1 MSTKKNKQGKHFF
14 DYICIK
20 KDSYLP
26 PRHRGSQ
33 QRRELLTDTI
43 IRGNETFIRK
53 TDSVKP
59 LKKMCAMKRLQI
71 FLLTAAVAVVA
82 SGCTSAYF
90 SSAGAYDDLYA
101 THDVQAIAERQKAEA
116 EVRKAEAEAAKA
128 EAEALIAQRKAEAA
142 EYEAKIAAINAA
154 LQADNSSIR
163 VTSTTDG
170 LLITDDNVPTLET
183 SYVADTYESA
193 YARRLKGFTSP
204 SYRMPSSYF
213 NLRYSSA
220 NSIVTAYDPALYN
233 IMVSG
238 DEVWVEPKY
247 ITSMFG
253 TWGAINATIAFSSPW
268 YYGWRSWGTYD
279 PWYYRSFRS
288 CWGFPRY
295 SWWDWNW
302 HMCYADP
309 YYYRWTGS
317 LGWWGWGGMYC
328 PSYHWGWHHP
338 QHHGYWTGHWGPLH
352 THYGWGGGWSP
363 AAPRPHAP
371 RLENGPNPKFDRG
384 GSIYGSRNQNTGQ
397 GGRGN
402 NNGAIVNRGSSHST
416 PYRSPSNGT
425 TYGGG
430 TRGQSATAA
439 IQQQR
444 AAQTARSSS
453 VGRGSSGSTGRSSY
467 SSSSSSS
474 RSSISSSSSSSRS
487 SSSSYS
493 SGSSSS
499 YSGGGGGGSV
509 SSGGGSRGG
518 GGGASGGGGGSRGR

>member
-1 MSTKKNKQGKHFF
+1 
-14 DYICIK
+14 
-20 KDSYLP
+20 
-26 PRHRGSQ
+26 
-33 QRRELLTDTI
+33 
-43 IRGNETFIRK
+43 
-53 TDSVKP
+53 
-59 LKKMCAMKRLQI
+59 MCVMKRIQR
-71 FLLTAAVAVVA
+71 FLLTAAIAVLA

-101 THDVQAIAERQKAEA
+101 THDVEAIAERQKAEA

-154 LQADNSSIR
+154 LQSDNSSIR
-163 VTSTTDG
+163 VTATTDG
-170 LLITDDNVPTLET
+170 LLITDDNVPALEKLEN
-183 SYVADTYESA
+183 SYVASTYESA
-193 YARRLKGFTSP
+193 YARRLKGFSSP

-213 NLRYSSA
+213 NLRYGSTT
-220 NSIVTAYDPALYN
+220 SIVTSYDPALYN

-309 YYYRWTGS
+309 DYYRWTGS

-338 QHHGYWTGHWGPLH
+338 QRHGYWTGHWGPVH
-352 THYGWGGGWSP
+352 SYYGWGGGWAP
-363 AAPRPHAP
+363 APSRPSGPRV
-371 RLENGPNPKFDRG
+371 ENGPNPKFDRG

-397 GGRGN
+397 GGGSRN

-416 PYRSPSNGT
+416 PYRSPSNGS
-425 TYGGG
+425 TYGNGS
-430 TRGQSATAA
+430 RGSATAA

-444 AAQTARSSS
+444 AAEASRSSS
-453 VGRGSSGSTGRSSY
+453 AGRSSGSTGRSSY

-474 RSSISSSSSSSRS
+474 SRNSVSISRSSSSSS

-493 SGSSSS
+493 SGGSS
-499 YSGGGGGGSV
+499 YSGGGSV
-509 SSGGGSRGG
+509 SSGGGSRSGG
-518 GGGASGGGGGSRGR
+518 GGSVSSGGGGGSRGR